1 MTKIAITGAKGLI
14 GWQTR
19 AWLSVQ
25 PGTQVVR
32 VPKAA
37 WANPGEVA
45 GLVSGCDAVV
55 HLAAVNRGTDREV
68 HETNVRLARTLTEAL
83 ECTGETPHVL
93 HSSSTLTESDGGT
106 HGAYGRSKREAAEIL
121 SNWAKQAGATF
132 TDMVLPNVFG
142 EGGRPFHNSVV
153 STFCHQLANGAEPRI
168 DADKEIEFLH
178 AHQVAKGIGALIGS
192 GTGDVWRPAGHKITV
207 SALLS
212 KLRTMD
218 AGYRGHFI
226 PDLRDPFDLDLFN
239 TYRSYLYPGHY
250 PVAFQKHTDP
260 RGTLVEAI
268 REGNG
273 GQIHY
278 SNTHPG
284 FTRGEHF
291 HFRKVERFVV
301 MHGEAEIAIRRIC
314 GPDVVRFRVSGEQPV
329 YVDMPT
335 LHTHSLRNIGS
346 GDMIAMFWTNELYD
360 PAAPDTY
367 RVPVEPEAPVP
378 AERAIAR

>member
-19 AWLSVQ
+19 AWLAVQ
-25 PGTQVVR
+25 PDCEVVR

-37 WANPGEVA
+37 WADPGEVA
-45 GLVSGCDAVV
+45 RLISGCDAVV
-55 HLAAVNRGTDREV
+55 HLAAVNRGSDEDI
-68 HETNVRLARTLTEAL
+68 HETNVRLARTLVEAL
-83 ECTGETPHVL
+83 ERAGGAPHVL
-93 HSSSTLTESDGGT
+93 HSSSTLIERDTGT

-121 SNWAKQAGATF
+121 SGWAARAGARF

-153 STFCHQLANGAEPRI
+153 STFCHQLAHGDAPRI
-168 DADKEIEFLH
+168 ETDREIEFLH
-178 AHQVAKGIGALIGS
+178 AHQVARGIGALIGS
-192 GTGDVWRPAGHKITV
+192 GEGGIWRPSGHRITV

-218 AGYRGHFI
+218 AGYRDHFI
-226 PDLRDPFDLDLFN
+226 PDLRDSFDLDLFN
-239 TYRSYLYPGHY
+239 TYRSYLYPSHY
-250 PVAFQKHTDP
+250 PVAFQRHTDQ

-268 REGNG
+268 REGSG

-301 MHGEAEIAIRRIC
+301 MHGEAEIAIRRVC
-314 GPDVVRFRVSGEQPV
+314 GSEIVRFRVSGERPV

-335 LHTHSLRNIGS
+335 LHTHNLKNTGS

-367 RVPVEPEAPVP
+367 RVPVEPVP
-378 AERAIAR
+378 QEVGAA